1 MNIPIAGKRK
11 VEMDAAI
18 APTRSK
24 MIEMSLKRMA
34 MAKHAI
40 CSVIECQ
47 KRTVD
52 GRFSVTYCAEEAV
65 V

>member
-1 MNIPIAGKRK
+1 MAMPIAGKRK

-18 APTRSK
+18 TPTRSK

-34 MAKHAI
+34 IAKHAT

-47 KRTVD
+47 KRVVD
-52 GRFSVTYCAEEAV
+52 CRLSVTCCADIIV
-65 V
+65 